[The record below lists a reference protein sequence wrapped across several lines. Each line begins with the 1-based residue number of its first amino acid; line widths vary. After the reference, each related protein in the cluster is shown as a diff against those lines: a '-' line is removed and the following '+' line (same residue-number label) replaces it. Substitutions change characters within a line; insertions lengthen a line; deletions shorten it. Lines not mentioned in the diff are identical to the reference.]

1 MRCVGL
7 PTALS
12 PSNVKARA
20 RYERKE
26 WGSVRYGYF
35 KNVLLLEL
43 LVLRVT
49 LMARWGTGVAH
60 VSWDDRFSQYGI
72 KM

>member
-1 MRCVGL
+1 MRGGL

-20 RYERKE
+20 RGTRERN
-26 WGSVRYGYF
+26 GSVRYGYF

-43 LVLRVT
+43 LVLHTDGQIDV
-49 LMARWGTGVAH
+49 GTGAAH
-60 VSWDDRFSQYGI
+60 TWDDRFSQ
-72 KM
+72 